1 MIGIREITSRPPAVM
16 KYVLMHPS
24 GDWCGDPITQ
34 DHSHSEAEITRA
46 RLTGDWSIL
55 TYAPFGQV
63 GLNA

>member
-1 MIGIREITSRPPAVM
+1 M

-24 GDWCGDPITQ
+24 GDCCGDPITQ
-34 DHSHSEAEITRA
+34 DYSQSVAEITRA
-46 RLTGDWSIL
+46 RLTGNWSIL